1 MSLRIS
7 GPELTIPRVNRGNL
21 HVQRRTL
28 SRSIGDTK
36 RKAEKLAEFL
46 VVAEKEKR
54 HNRCLESCACDP
66 QKMLL
71 RLYRR
76 GGLPRQK
83 CCGERMPVSLV
94 PFLKNKGALSHLP
107 WKPEWDLHLPGQLF
121 SLLFSL
127 LQYGDVCFPCWLD
140 TAAAHFPHQPRP
152 RLTFPMLVSKTR
164 SKAIFAE
171 MVPPSCLLK
180 PSLVTRSE
188 YWRSLFPKITVAD
201 IESFGNKYQ
210 VRMCTRSSA

>member
-1 MSLRIS
+1 MQSSPLLGHMWIFFVTYFVVLNPGPGKVSLRIS

-107 WKPEWDLHLPGQLF
+107 WKPEWDLHLPGHIVF
-121 SLLFSL
+121 AFI
-127 LQYGDVCFPCWLD
+127 
-140 TAAAHFPHQPRP
+140 QP
-152 RLTFPMLVSKTR
+152 L
-164 SKAIFAE
+164 AI
-171 MVPPSCLLK
+171 
-180 PSLVTRSE
+180 
-188 YWRSLFPKITVAD
+188 W
-201 IESFGNKYQ
+201 
-210 VRMCTRSSA
+210 